1 MKNETVIDIN
11 NLWAHTIKVQIVS
24 YCNIKIQMLFHLQ
37 FIDKI
42 ISFAIYKV
50 RLKKLSFK

>member
-37 FIDKI
+37 SGN
-42 ISFAIYKV
+42 ISFAIFKI